1 MQEPH
6 GACPHTHSETY
17 GAAGLVDDVLVI
29 ARAHTEAK
37 MQEAVGRYVKG
48 TGAAAERLHGIVEAR
63 IRTDPAS
70 PDTVVMNAH
79 QLVVGPMLNQ
89 TIVMDMQS
97 FATGQQTQF
106 DLDRHR
112 QFPARLAGI
121 GEVSEDP
128 AVARDQFARF
138 VTKNPS
144 ATYASLDPVTR
155 NKANF
160 AMTLV
165 SQGTHNA
172 VLFGFGIALDPDR
185 SKANVSFAVTGDIER
200 SFELEF
206 DVNGGLNLR
215 FRARQKATAVVTSG
229 DATPCGPGSA
239 VTSKPDPDKKEERE
253 LYVKC
258 FCTPKRQL
266 CMGTLLHTVDKL
278 CLKQAEN
285 SSFFMVVHPMAT
297 GCPQLLPAYV
307 GEYSRPVLWSEH
319 RTSSSFLIT

>member
-1 MQEPH
+1 MKSSGEDGASVTVVAGVVGLDADIVEFGVEKPFPEPH

-48 TGAAAERLHGIVEAR
+48 TGAAAERLHGVVEAR

-79 QLVVGPMLNQ
+79 QLVVGPMLNH

-128 AVARDQFARF
+128 AVARDQLPRS
-138 VTKNPS
+138 TPS
-144 ATYASLDPVTR
+144 HATRP
-155 NKANF
+155 
-160 AMTLV
+160 
-165 SQGTHNA
+165 
-172 VLFGFGIALDPDR
+172 
-185 SKANVSFAVTGDIER
+185 
-200 SFELEF
+200 
-206 DVNGGLNLR
+206 
-215 FRARQKATAVVTSG
+215 TS
-229 DATPCGPGSA
+229 
-239 VTSKPDPDKKEERE
+239 R
-253 LYVKC
+253 
-258 FCTPKRQL
+258 
-266 CMGTLLHTVDKL
+266 
-278 CLKQAEN
+278 
-285 SSFFMVVHPMAT
+285 
-297 GCPQLLPAYV
+297 
-307 GEYSRPVLWSEH
+307 
-319 RTSSSFLIT
+319 